1 MLEVIEPSS
10 KRISGVHK
18 DRGDKA
24 YELGLE
30 YRIQNRRY
38 GQLGVEACGACP
50 RSCPRGK
57 GRMLPGLIHVCE
69 GGEGPASAS
78 KQSQKGRRRRR
89 REFGFSGTNNERR
102 WNGAIR
108 DRRGNNHHRR
118 RPRLALHSSWDEPSE
133 LQWAAATTRLPCCRC
148 SHRNWE
154 SSCRN
159 WELRWVGR
167 R

>member
-1 MLEVIEPSS
+1 MIEPSS

-50 RSCPRGK
+50 RSCPGGK

-69 GGEGPASAS
+69 GGEGARERVQAKP
-78 KQSQKGRRRRR
+78 KGA
-89 REFGFSGTNNERR
+89 T
-102 WNGAIR
+102 
-108 DRRGNNHHRR
+108 
-118 RPRLALHSSWDEPSE
+118 SS
-133 LQWAAATTRLPCCRC
+133 
-148 SHRNWE
+148 
-154 SSCRN
+154 SS
-159 WELRWVGR
+159 
-167 R
+167 